1 MESGKMDD
9 PVSRLLR
16 RGIEDLED
24 YVPGRSVEEV
34 RAEFGL
40 DAVEKM
46 ASNENPL
53 GPSPLAV
60 EAARNALDGSHLYPD
75 GNAGDLKSALAER
88 FGLRPENFFVGN
100 GADDVLHNLARAF
113 VNEGEECVIP
123 SPSFHPYTT
132 VTRVMGGVPVY
143 SPLRDHSIDL
153 GDVRSRVT
161 DRTKLV
167 FLCNPN
173 NPTGT
178 LFSRTEFEDFLG
190 GLPETAVVVL
200 DEAYADFVEGRRS
213 PPRSESYIEREG
225 AWIAGVRTFS
235 KVYGLAGLRVGCGIG
250 RPALIRALHK
260 TKDPFNV
267 SGPALAAARAALG
280 DEAFHRR
287 SLKMVHEGKRRIYA
301 GLEKLGI
308 EYVPTEANF
317 VFLRLGPGASRI
329 VRDLMAGGVI
339 VRPCASFDLSEHIR
353 VTVGPAGQNEKFLTL
368 LEGALA

>member
-1 MESGKMDD
+1 MDD
-9 PVSRLLR
+9 SVSRLLR

-24 YVPGRSVEEV
+24 YVPGRSVAEV
-34 RAEFGL
+34 QAEFGL
-40 DAVEKM
+40 DAAEKM

-75 GNAGDLKSALAER
+75 GNAGDLKAALAER

-100 GADDVLHNLARAF
+100 GADDVLNNLARAL

-132 VTRVMGGVPVY
+132 VTRVMGGIPVY
-143 SPLRDHSIDL
+143 SPPRRHSIDL

-161 DRTKLV
+161 DRTKLI

-178 LFSRTEFEDFLG
+178 MFSRAEFEAFLG
-190 GLPETAVVVL
+190 DLPETAVVVL
-200 DEAYADFVEGRRS
+200 DEAYADFVEDHRF
-213 PPRSESYIEREG
+213 PRCETYIERKG
-225 AWIAGVRTFS
+225 VWIAGVRTFS
-235 KVYGLAGLRVGCGIG
+235 KVYGLAGLRVGFGIG
-250 RPALIRALHK
+250 RPALIHALHK

-317 VFLRLGPGASRI
+317 VFLRLGPRASRI

-339 VRPCASFDLSEHIR
+339 VRPCASFGLPEHIR